1 VVGERVARDGG
12 GGEGG
17 AGTGRQAAGREAR
30 VQEGQGR
37 ARGVIAGGCIQCRE
51 CIQVH
56 IYIYIYIYIVYMCV
70 AINMNKIMPDH
81 FIVNAE
87 QRSK

>member
-1 VVGERVARDGG
+1 VGERVARGQGG
-12 GGEGG
+12 
-17 AGTGRQAAGREAR
+17 RRRAGR
-30 VQEGQGR
+30 R
-37 ARGVIAGGCIQCRE
+37 AYRRAKGVLGVLL
-51 CIQVH
+51 QVGAFNVENASRC